1 MKFTEES
8 LAIVGDWLKRTE
20 EDLAQINKTE
30 KGISIHM
37 KQVSVTISLAH
48 LYVHYMCNVHIV
60 HIYYAYI
67 AVSYIKIDIALA
79 NLKHLC

>member
-30 KGISIHM
+30 KGISIDM

-48 LYVHYMCNVHIV
+48 LHVHYTCNVYIV
-60 HIYYAYI
+60 LIHYTYI